1 MYLPKKE
8 YERYMRDTGGAV
20 LSSENPSLKIKCIR
34 NSLSIRQEDVGT
46 LLGLRRE
53 TVSRIE
59 NGSIC
64 PTFTFVRKFSELV
77 ALAKVMRD
85 LEALNEIKIM
95 NLPNLKLLLLRLNVS
110 SDNLNLISKLSEKG
124 YQKSRAK
131 ILKNSLS

>member
-59 NGSIC
+59 NGAIC